1 MRRLGAIDAHRGLVV
16 LLMVMHHTVDAWIL
30 DADRHGP
37 LYVALRHL
45 GGVPAP
51 GFLFLAG
58 LSGALVAAREREGGV
73 PAATR
78 VKAGVGRGLYV
89 LGIAFAFRLVS
100 FAFGGGPLSGWP
112 TIFRVDILNCMGVA
126 LAVVAFV
133 CGSARTR
140 GAATRRALLLAALA
154 FGLAPLVWG
163 RTLDMPSVLLGN
175 YLAGSGPLV
184 MFPLFPWLGFLAVGT
199 AVGEWLAAAQR
210 VGAAAMSGWSLRV
223 AGVGLLLVAG
233 GWLLGRLPV
242 NLYPAHDYWK
252 SSPLYM
258 AIRLGAQF
266 ICAGLLARWALTRPA
281 AFGASHPLVVLGRHS
296 LGIYLIHIEL
306 VYGHVSGL
314 LHGALGV
321 WTALAG
327 MAAVNALSYG
337 LAVVLDRRGKAA
349 APAGASA

>member
-37 LYVALRHL
+37 LYVVLRHL

-58 LSGALVAAREREGGV
+58 LSGALVAAREREKGV
-73 PAATR
+73 ATSTR
-78 VKAGVGRGLYV
+78 VRAGIGRGLYV

-100 FAFGGGPLSGWP
+100 FVFGGGPLSGWP
-112 TIFRVDILNCMGVA
+112 MIFRVDILNCMGVA
-126 LAVVAFV
+126 LSVVAVV
-133 CGSARTR
+133 CGSARSRTE
-140 GAATRRALLLAALA
+140 ATRRALLLGALS

-163 RTLDMPSVLLGN
+163 RTFDVPSLLLGN
-175 YLAGSGPLV
+175 YVGGSGPLV

-199 AVGEWLAAAQR
+199 AAGEGLAAAHR
-210 VGAAAMSGWSLRV
+210 SGSAAVARWCLRL
-223 AGVGLLLVAG
+223 ALGGVLLIAG
-233 GWLLGRLPV
+233 GWLLGRLPAS
-242 NLYPAHDYWK
+242 LYPTHDYWK

-266 ICAGLLARWALTRPA
+266 VVAGLLARWAIARPA
-281 AFGASHPLVVLGRHS
+281 SFGPAHPLVVLGRHS
-296 LGIYLIHIEL
+296 LAIYLVHIEL
-306 VYGHVSGL
+306 VYGHVSGR

-321 WTALAG
+321 WAALAG
-327 MAAVNALSYG
+327 MAAVNALSFG
-337 LAVVLDRRGKAA
+337 LAVVLERRERADSA
-349 APAGASA
+349 VVASA